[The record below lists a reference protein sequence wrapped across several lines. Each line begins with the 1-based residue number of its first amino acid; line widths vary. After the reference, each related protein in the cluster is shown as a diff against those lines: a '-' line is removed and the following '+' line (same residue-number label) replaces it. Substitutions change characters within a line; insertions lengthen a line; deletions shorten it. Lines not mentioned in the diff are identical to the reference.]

1 MIIGKLNRVIAF
13 SPFSDPSSS
22 LPSSPR
28 SGVLSLGSPRSVQT
42 FRDPKSP
49 SDSREISQ
57 MHYDKNLDT
66 IAKVILKYLKAS
78 DEDKKIIKQ
87 KEHSNPEKL
96 IHKINSYN
104 PSDIIILKDKL
115 NKFIQKSQEH
125 KTTKGELIASFEKIL
140 DDIVETT
147 REQSSQLRENATLSL
162 ALSRGKDYLL
172 DSIVSSPGSSPAK
185 RLSSLGSS
193 PAKGSSSL
201 GSSHSQSARSPAP
214 IKSLFPKSGQTKLI

>member
-66 IAKVILKYLKAS
+66 IAKVILTYIKAN
-78 DEDKKIIKQ
+78 DEEKKTMEK
-87 KEHSNPEKL
+87 KEYSNPKKL
-96 IHKINSYN
+96 INRINSYS
-104 PSDIIILKDKL
+104 PSDKIILKDKV
-115 NKFIQKSQEH
+115 NKLIEKSQED
-125 KTTKGELIASFEKIL
+125 KATKGELIASFEKIL

-147 REQSSQLRENATLSL
+147 REQSRQMRLDVTSSL
-162 ALSRGKDYLL
+162 LGSDKNYLL
-172 DSIVSSPGSSPAK
+172 DSRASSP
-185 RLSSLGSS
+185 GSS

-214 IKSLFPKSGQTKLI
+214 IKSLFSRSEGQGNPK

>member
-1 MIIGKLNRVIAF
+1 MIIGKLNRVIVF
-13 SPFSDPSSS
+13 SPFSDASSS

-28 SGVLSLGSPRSVQT
+28 SVQSSAFP

-66 IAKVILKYLKAS
+66 IAKVIFTYLTAS
-78 DEDKKIIKQ
+78 DEVKILMKQ

-96 IHKINSYN
+96 IYKINSHN
-104 PSDIIILKDKL
+104 PGDIIILKDKV
-115 NKFIQKSQEH
+115 NKLINKSQEH
-125 KTTKGELIASFEKIL
+125 KNTKGELIASFEKIL

-147 REQSSQLRENATLSL
+147 REQSSQLRLNATSSL
-162 ALSRGKDYLL
+162 LGKDKNNLL
-172 DSIVSSPGSSPAK
+172 DSIVSSSPGSSPAK
-185 RLSSLGSS
+185 RSPSLGSS

-201 GSSHSQSARSPAP
+201 RSPHSSATSPAP
-214 IKSLFPKSGQTKLI
+214 IKSLFPRSSGKTQ